1 MSIQIFVEG
10 KLAAQGDFHR
20 PLEGRSEGELLGRR
34 LYASMVGELIP
45 RVLLDRLGL
54 SRMLLGA
61 ASGNGFLLLLPSEM
75 RASAEAYLTEVQ
87 KDLARLTG
95 DQLLFHWAVTENLG
109 EWPVVRRRLFEEMQ
123 RNTGTGASMESFVP
137 FSDAVSDA
145 TTGSEVD
152 QHGEQEGSYWESLAQ
167 GAPEAKG
174 IVLDPERA
182 ARFHFTQDNPVY
194 SFGYDGEGVPWSAHL
209 DLSQVRQRYGAYQGA
224 ALQVGVDA
232 IEIRLRRA
240 NSVEEYLKLNHL
252 YKGFFAGELQTL
264 LLRLPDC
271 TGKIAIL
278 DTGTEGFTVFGELDS
293 LLKVA
298 GEMHRLFET
307 MAAVNLRELA
317 GTEGKTISAG
327 FAVGA
332 PGAAV
337 AAAEA
342 NRHLAQAAGR
352 DGIHLF
358 ERILDWNLL
367 EDAKEIR
374 ALCLK
379 MIRSYGA
386 SPQFVAELSAFFREG
401 NYQSLRRKT
410 GRFERPWRLY
420 RRLTMALETDHESK
434 EFQQTRKRLLAE
446 FIGKNA
452 GQARLRPSGRVGL
465 ELTRATLNQ

>member
-10 KLAAQGDFHR
+10 KLAAQKDFYR
-20 PLEGRSEGELLGRR
+20 PIQGRSEGELLGRR
-34 LYASMVGELIP
+34 LYASLAGEVIP
-45 RVLLDRLGL
+45 RALLDRLGL

-61 ASGNGFLLLLPSEM
+61 ASGSGFLLLLPLEM
-75 RASAEAYLTEVQ
+75 REQAEAFLTEVSQ
-87 KDLARLTG
+87 DLASLSAG
-95 DQLLFHWAVTENLG
+95 ELALHWAITENLG
-109 EWPVVRRRLFEEMQ
+109 EWPIVRRRLFDEMQ
-123 RNTGTGASMESFVP
+123 RHLGTS
-137 FSDAVSDA
+137 A
-145 TTGSEVD
+145 T
-152 QHGEQEGSYWESLAQ
+152 
-167 GAPEAKG
+167 PEAFLPVEDLPAASESAFWETLAADAPNARG
-174 IVLDPERA
+174 LNRDDAHP
-182 ARFHFTQDNPVY
+182 ARFRFTTESGTYPL
-194 SFGYDGEGVPWSAHL
+194 SYDGEGIPWAAHL
-209 DLSQVRQRYGAYQGA
+209 DLSQVKQRFGSYQGA
-224 ALQVGVDA
+224 ALQVSVDS

-240 NSVEEYLKLNHL
+240 TTVEDYLKLNHL

-271 TGKIAIL
+271 TSKIAIL
-278 DTGTEGFTVFGELDS
+278 DSGIEGFTVYGDLDA

-298 GEMHRLFET
+298 GEMHRLFEA

-327 FAVGA
+327 LGVGA
-332 PGAAV
+332 PSIAV
-337 AAAEA
+337 AEAET
-342 NRHLAQAAGR
+342 NRTLAQSAGR
-352 DGIHLF
+352 DAIHLF
-358 ERILDWNLL
+358 ERVLDWKLL

-386 SPQFVAELSAFFREG
+386 SPQFVTELSSFFREG
-401 NYQSLRRKT
+401 SYQSLRRKT

-420 RRLTMALETDHESK
+420 RRLTMALETDHDSK

-465 ELTRATLNQ
+465 ELTRATLNH